1 MAGDEEFCAYV
12 KAYIKAKTEV
22 TIPDLQRELSSD
34 YLTVARAVQ
43 KLSSEGVLQF
53 DSGIKFRVVSQSE
66 KEGELQFDSGK
77 KFCVFSQSE
86 KKEGPSDNDEEDDDD
101 DDDESYLRAREQ
113 EFIKRMG
120 FDRLKGFHNE
130 EDEEDDEDYDEDE
143 ENDEDYEEEI
153 DDDDYDDEDDDEDDD
168 DDEDLDD
175 ASPEMRAVIEKLEEG
190 ASVFKSDGDYFI
202 CLEGLEMGSKAMR
215 FKIQSRDGEIYLSDG
230 GIALLTLKER
240 GFFETDNE
248 RIDAI
253 ADRYHLFV
261 VGNDLQIK
269 IDSPKTA
276 LAGVMRLYA
285 AIERIISIDEETFAA
300 CAEHDKQDDKSS
312 SSSSEAAV
320 SETSPID
327 TVALSDDVEKMKD
340 IITETLA
347 GFHIDS
353 EIVNIAVGAA
363 FIRFELYVPC
373 HVSNAAVTKIDA
385 ELAMRL
391 GKKDGVRIYADT
403 ISGRICIEV
412 PRIISEREK
421 VQAEKLILG
430 ANKGWDKTNAL
441 CFAIGKNV
449 DGECIYGDL
458 TRLIHILVGGSSG
471 SGKSMFLHAM
481 IDSFIMR
488 YSPDEVRLILCD
500 AKKTEFANYEG
511 MPYLLTGQIVTEAK
525 EMIRAL
531 RWAHKEMERR
541 YCLFEA
547 KTSEGGIVRNI
558 DEYNAARKAGEAK
571 LPRIVIIVDEYADF
585 VTVAKR
591 DIEEAVQFLAQ
602 KSRAAGIHLVFA
614 TRRPSEKVVT
624 GTLKSNFPTRIA
636 FRMTKEA
643 HSRTILDES
652 GAEKLLGFGDMLIRR
667 ASDFRCERIQGAYV
681 SQEVLI
687 ADIAAN
693 KKMYEAK
700 FDENAGKYIER
711 PNKKTI
717 SDTQNKNL
725 DVFPNDPL
733 YVKALAIV
741 IQEGE
746 ASISLIQR
754 RCYVGY
760 NHAKKAIEW
769 MESMGY
775 IAPSDGKTKA
785 RTVFLTKGQFIKKYG
800 PLE

>member
-1 MAGDEEFCAYV
+1 MADDEEFCAYV

-53 DSGIKFRVVSQSE
+53 DSGITFRVVSQSE
-66 KEGELQFDSGK
+66 KN
-77 KFCVFSQSE
+77 E
-86 KKEGPSDNDEEDDDD
+86 KPSHDREEDE
-101 DDDESYLRAREQ
+101 DESYLRAREQ
-113 EFIKRMG
+113 KFIKRMG
-120 FDRLKGFHNE
+120 LDRLKSFHNDE
-130 EDEEDDEDYDEDE
+130 DEKNNREDEED
-143 ENDEDYEEEI
+143 EI
-153 DDDDYDDEDDDEDDD
+153 DDDDYDDGDEEDDY
-168 DDEDLDD
+168 EDLDD
-175 ASPEMRAVIEKLEEG
+175 ASPE
-190 ASVFKSDGDYFI
+190 
-202 CLEGLEMGSKAMR
+202 
-215 FKIQSRDGEIYLSDG
+215 
-230 GIALLTLKER
+230 
-240 GFFETDNE
+240 
-248 RIDAI
+248 
-253 ADRYHLFV
+253 
-261 VGNDLQIK
+261 
-269 IDSPKTA
+269 
-276 LAGVMRLYA
+276 
-285 AIERIISIDEETFAA
+285 
-300 CAEHDKQDDKSS
+300 
-312 SSSSEAAV
+312 
-320 SETSPID
+320 
-327 TVALSDDVEKMKD
+327 
-340 IITETLA
+340 
-347 GFHIDS
+347 
-353 EIVNIAVGAA
+353 
-363 FIRFELYVPC
+363 IR
-373 HVSNAAVTKIDA
+373 
-385 ELAMRL
+385 
-391 GKKDGVRIYADT
+391 
-403 ISGRICIEV
+403 GRICIEV
-412 PRIISEREK
+412 PRIISERGK

-449 DGECIYGDL
+449 DGEYIYGDL

-525 EMIRAL
+525 EMIRAI

-636 FRMTKEA
+636 FRMTQEA

-700 FDENAGKYIER
+700 FDENARKYIER

-725 DVFPNDPL
+725 DGFPNDPL

-775 IAPSDGKTKA
+775 IAPSDGKTKT

-800 PLE
+800 PLG